1 MPRLIPLSEITTR
14 HADALGND
22 YYDPTGSTAYGT
34 NGERIGTVR
43 GALAEAETGRIRS
56 LIVDAGGWFSSKE
69 VVVPVG
75 MARIEGDGVYFDNLT
90 KDQVSGMQSYVVG
103 QDYSQDAQYA
113 DERVLRAANPAYAV
127 AETEQTSGRAYRQ
140 DDALY
145 RTPDRLQLLEERLVV
160 NKDRFVAGTVEVGK
174 HVETTTQRV
183 DVPLSRE
190 EVVIERHAVTDG
202 RPVEGNVTLGADSQ
216 TMRVDLEA
224 ERANIGKQAF
234 VTEEISVGKR
244 TITET
249 QTHTAEVGR
258 EVLDVNQTGDVRLE
272 GGQQVANAA
281 GNVAS
286 AAGDVAGAAGNKIE
300 EGADRL
306 RALGHEV
313 AAAVTGNPKHDALA
327 AEDRAKADMNN
338 AQASAD
344 MNDADRKI

>member
-1 MPRLIPLSEITTR
+1 MARLIPLSEITTR

-90 KDQVSGMQSYVVG
+90 KDQVSSMQSYVVG

-113 DERVLRAANPAYAV
+113 DERVLRAANPAYA
-127 AETEQTSGRAYRQ
+127 
-140 DDALY
+140 DDAALY

-160 NKDRFVAGTVEVGK
+160 NKDRFVAGSVEVSK

-234 VTEEISVGKR
+234 VTEEVSIGKR
-244 TITET
+244 TVTET

-272 GGQQVANAA
+272 GAA
-281 GNVAS
+281 GTAGRVGS

-313 AAAVTGNPKHDALA
+313 AGAVTGNPKHDALA

-344 MNDADRKI
+344 MSDADRKI

>member
-1 MPRLIPLSEITTR
+1 MARLIPLSEITTR

-90 KDQVSGMQSYVVG
+90 KDQVSSMQSYVVG

-113 DERVLRAANPAYAV
+113 DERVLRAANPAYA
-127 AETEQTSGRAYRQ
+127 
-140 DDALY
+140 DDAALY

-160 NKDRFVAGTVEVGK
+160 NKDRFVAGSVEVSK

-234 VTEEISVGKR
+234 VTEEVSIGKR
-244 TITET
+244 TVTET

-272 GGQQVANAA
+272 GAA
-281 GNVAS
+281 DTAGRVGS

-313 AAAVTGNPKHDALA
+313 AGAVTGNPKHDALA

-344 MNDADRKI
+344 MSDADRKI

>member
-1 MPRLIPLSEITTR
+1 MARLIPLSEITTR

-90 KDQVSGMQSYVVG
+90 KDQVSSMQSYVVG

-113 DERVLRAANPAYAV
+113 DERVLRAANPAYA
-127 AETEQTSGRAYRQ
+127 
-140 DDALY
+140 DDAALY

-160 NKDRFVAGTVEVGK
+160 NKDRFVAGSVEVSK

-190 EVVIERHAVTDG
+190 EVVIERHTVTDG

-234 VTEEISVGKR
+234 VTEEVSIGKR
-244 TITET
+244 TVTET

-272 GGQQVANAA
+272 GAA
-281 GNVAS
+281 DTAGRVGS

-313 AAAVTGNPKHDALA
+313 AGAVTGNPKHDALA

-344 MNDADRKI
+344 MSDADRKI

>member
-1 MPRLIPLSEITTR
+1 MARLIPLSEITTR

-113 DERVLRAANPAYAV
+113 DERVLRAANPAYA
-127 AETEQTSGRAYRQ
+127 
-140 DDALY
+140 DDAALY

-160 NKDRFVAGTVEVGK
+160 NKDRFVAGSVEVSK

-234 VTEEISVGKR
+234 VTEEVSIGKR
-244 TITET
+244 TVTET

-272 GGQQVANAA
+272 GAA
-281 GNVAS
+281 DTAGRVGS

-313 AAAVTGNPKHDALA
+313 AGAVTGNPKHDALA

-344 MNDADRKI
+344 MSDADRKI

>member
-1 MPRLIPLSEITTR
+1 MARLIPLSEITTR

-113 DERVLRAANPAYAV
+113 DERVLRAANPAYA
-127 AETEQTSGRAYRQ
+127 
-140 DDALY
+140 DDAALY

-160 NKDRFVAGTVEVGK
+160 NKDRFVAGSVEVSK

-190 EVVIERHAVTDG
+190 EVVIERHTVTDG

-234 VTEEISVGKR
+234 VTEEVSIGKR
-244 TITET
+244 TVTET

-272 GGQQVANAA
+272 GAA
-281 GNVAS
+281 DTAGRVGS

-313 AAAVTGNPKHDALA
+313 AGAVTGNPKHDALA

-344 MNDADRKI
+344 MSDADRKI

>member
-1 MPRLIPLSEITTR
+1 MARLIPLSEITTR

-43 GALAEAETGRIRS
+43 GALADAETGRIRS

-90 KDQVSGMQSYVVG
+90 KDQVSSMQSYVVG

-113 DERVLRAANPAYAV
+113 DERVLRAANPAYA
-127 AETEQTSGRAYRQ
+127 
-140 DDALY
+140 DDAALY

-160 NKDRFVAGTVEVGK
+160 NKDRFVAGSVEVSK

-234 VTEEISVGKR
+234 VTEEVSIGKR
-244 TITET
+244 TVTET

-272 GGQQVANAA
+272 GAA
-281 GNVAS
+281 DTAGRVGS

-313 AAAVTGNPKHDALA
+313 AGAVTGNPKHDALA

-344 MNDADRKI
+344 MSDADRKI